1 MNIKQLARFIF
12 LWWGQ
17 IDGDGLLSAISN
29 GFCIQ
34 FYSQISGNQ
43 TVYTLP
49 IAYSTGNYTVIAA
62 LISSNND
69 TVRSWHAWT
78 FNKTTTTFAFMDKT
92 SGLRQ
97 IITAGY

>member
-1 MNIKQLARFIF
+1 MEFNN
-12 LWWGQ
+12 
-17 IDGDGLLSAISN
+17 GLY
-29 GFCIQ
+29 IQ

-49 IAYSTGNYTVIAA
+49 IAYSTGNYAVMAA
-62 LISSNND
+62 LVSSNND

-92 SGLRQ
+92 SAVRQ
-97 IITAGY
+97 IITVGY